1 MGWGGL
7 RGGWGSCFA
16 HASKLASWWH
26 SVFPQIGQLLRNTRS
41 LGSTFN
47 TVLMGLL
54 GSVFG
59 CQCSSRLAKS
69 TYVRLLPKPTLVC
82 RHECSCFWTA
92 SSCRRI
98 QWLCRQTDRTPNIH
112 IIPPTIHPPA
122 QLLLW
127 APHPHPTPPACALTT
142 VYLSSY
148 PQFVT
153 FGEEAHLYGGFV
165 LSQHC
170 AGYFYIYGL
179 LF

>member
-1 MGWGGL
+1 MAAGERGAL
-7 RGGWGSCFA
+7 CGGWGSCFA

-47 TVLMGLL
+47 TVLVGLL
-54 GSVFG
+54 GLVFG

-69 TYVRLLPKPTLVC
+69 TDVRLLPKPTLVC
-82 RHECSCFWTA
+82 RHECCCFWTA

-112 IIPPTIHPPA
+112 IIPPTTHPPA

-127 APHPHPTPPACALTT
+127 APPPHTSCLCPDNSLPQLLPPVCDIRRGSAL
-142 VYLSSY
+142 VRRICVKPAL
-148 PQFVT
+148 
-153 FGEEAHLYGGFV
+153 
-165 LSQHC
+165 C
-170 AGYFYIYGL
+170 
-179 LF
+179 